1 MRLFERALRRTGL
14 PLAFSAG
21 YNPRPQISFPVALP
35 LGYESLCEICEVEL
49 VRWISPRR
57 ARENLERELPEGIGL
72 KKAQSVGHGRKAEV
86 TGSQFRVLMDPVPQ
100 DLGDRLD
107 SFMNKDRALVERKRK
122 SGSKTLNVRDF
133 VRSARLD
140 NRALVLDVGIS
151 QKGTARPPEILSAVL
166 DKPIEKLPHLCITRS
181 RIELAAPPQQ

>member
-1 MRLFERALRRTGL
+1 M

-21 YNPRPQISFPVALP
+21 FNPRPQISFPVALP

-72 KKAQSVGHGRKAEV
+72 TEAQSVGHGRKAEV
-86 TGSQFRVLMDPVPQ
+86 TGSVFRVLMDPVPR
-100 DLGDRLD
+100 DLGERLE
-107 SFMNKDRALVERKRK
+107 SFMARDRTLVQRRRK

-140 NRALVLDVGIS
+140 DDTLVLDIEIS
-151 QKGTARPPEILSAVL
+151 QKGTARPPEILSAIL
-166 DKPIEKLPHLCITRS
+166 DRPVEELPRLCITRS
-181 RIELAAPPQQ
+181 RIELAAPPQR